1 MNCTLMASYIFA
13 DEINIT
19 WHVRDGRSGNRIDL
33 SNVMSIVQIKLG
45 DAVAV
50 CVGRSE
56 DDGETQ

>member
-1 MNCTLMASYIFA
+1 MASYIFA